1 MLSLHYVCEW
11 GLNIIKPYMNIKYPW
26 KLRQHA
32 QWLEPL
38 PYRCAWQ
45 LTMLNKK
52 QPLEP
57 LLCSCLAPF
66 PWHHLQG
73 VDGKGTAGLGAFQGQ
88 GLFNLVI
95 APKGREKNRS
105 NESADEG
112 RQCWDENDLTGLL
125 ISAGPQFGIKKLQLG
140 GPWPVHFS
148 RPLVV
153 HAAWL
158 WWEPGMT
165 CSQCGRAGGHHGL
178 AGFSLCRVES
188 VQAPLPVASSP

>member
-1 MLSLHYVCEW
+1 
-11 GLNIIKPYMNIKYPW
+11 
-26 KLRQHA
+26 
-32 QWLEPL
+32 
-38 PYRCAWQ
+38 
-45 LTMLNKK
+45 MLNKK

-73 VDGKGTAGLGAFQGQ
+73 VDGKGTAGRGAFQGQ

-153 HAAWL
+153 YAAWL

-178 AGFSLCRVES
+178 AGSSLCRVES